1 MSPTPLTKKLRLASG
16 QRALLLNAPE
26 GMMSTLGELP
36 PDLTLETAL
45 PPEGQGQVTYD
56 WALLFALSEA
66 ELLRWAPRVQHAL
79 VYDGL
84 FWIAYPKKSSGVETD
99 LSRDSA
105 WEVMPQLGL
114 RPVAQVAVDA
124 TWSAVRYRPPE
135 LVGR

>member
-1 MSPTPLTKKLRLASG
+1 MSPTPLAKKLRLASG

-26 GMMSTLGELP
+26 GLLTTLGELP
-36 PDLTLETAL
+36 ADLTLETAL
-45 PPEGQGQVTYD
+45 PPEAEGAYQ
-56 WALLFALSEA
+56 WALLFALSAAQLVE
-66 ELLRWAPRVQHAL
+66 WAPQVKCAL
-79 VYDGL
+79 VPDGL

-105 WEVMPQLGL
+105 WDLMPQIGL

-124 TWSAVRYRPPE
+124 TWSAVRFRPPE